1 VIVRTA
7 AKIISFVFHP
17 LLMAT
22 YLIILL
28 GKFFPAMLMI
38 GPDHIWL
45 IASFVFGFTFVVPAI
60 NLLLFRY
67 LGSIQSLYLETRSER
82 ILPFIFISLMYGLV
96 AFLFY
101 YKLPFSANFNKI
113 MIIISGLVIVA
124 TLITFF
130 YKISVHGLALGGLV
144 GILFPLIRF
153 SHALLLPTTFIVVIT
168 GLVISS
174 RLLLGAHT
182 PRETLIG
189 SLTGILTGY
198 GGMLL
203 LF

>member
-1 VIVRTA
+1 
-7 AKIISFVFHP
+7 
-17 LLMAT
+17 
-22 YLIILL
+22 
-28 GKFFPAMLMI
+28 MLMI

-45 IASFVFGFTFVVPAI
+45 IASFVFGFTFVVPAV

-67 LGSIQSLYLETRSER
+67 LGSIQSLYLKSRRER

-101 YKLPFSANFNKI
+101 YKLPFSANFNKLMLI
-113 MIIISGLVIVA
+113 VAALVGVA
-124 TLITFF
+124 TLITLF
-130 YKISVHGLALGGLV
+130 YKVSVHSLALGGLI

-153 SHALLLPTTFIVVIT
+153 SPSLLLPTTFIVAIMGV
-168 GLVISS
+168 VISS
-174 RLLLGAHT
+174 RLLLNAHS

-189 SLTGILTGY
+189 SLAGILTAY
-198 GGMLL
+198 SGMLL

>member
-1 VIVRTA
+1 M
-7 AKIISFVFHP
+7 VFHP

-38 GPDHIWL
+38 GPRHVWL
-45 IASFVFGFTFVVPAI
+45 IVVPAI

-67 LGSIQSLYLETRSER
+67 LGSIQSLYLESRKER
-82 ILPFIFISLMYGLV
+82 ILPFLFISVMYGLV

-101 YKLPFSANFNKI
+101 YKLPFSANFNKLMVI
-113 MIIISGLVIVA
+113 VASLVIVA
-124 TLITFF
+124 TLITLF
-130 YKISVHGLALGGLV
+130 YKVSVHSLALGGLV

-153 SHALLLPTTFIVVIT
+153 LPALLLPTTLTVAVT

-182 PRETLIG
+182 PRETLVG
-189 SLTGILTGY
+189 SLTGVLTGY

>member
-1 VIVRTA
+1 VRVA
-7 AKIISFVFHP
+7 AKIISIVFHP
-17 LLMAT
+17 LLMPT
-22 YLIILL
+22 YLIIVV
-28 GKFFPAMLMI
+28 GKFFPAMLMV

-45 IASFVFGFTFVVPAI
+45 ISSFVFGFTFVVPAV

-67 LGSIQSLYLETRSER
+67 LGSIQSLQLASRRER

-101 YKLPFSANFNKI
+101 YKLPFSANFNRL
-113 MIIISGLVIVA
+113 MLIVA
-124 TLITFF
+124 MLVVIATIITFF
-130 YKISVHGLALGGLV
+130 YKVSVHSLAMGGFV

-153 SHALLLPTTFIVVIT
+153 SPTLLWPTTFIVAIMGV
-168 GLVISS
+168 VISS
-174 RLLLGAHT
+174 RLLLEAHT

-189 SLTGILTGY
+189 SLAGILTGY
-198 GGMLL
+198 SGMLL

>member
-1 VIVRTA
+1 
-7 AKIISFVFHP
+7 
-17 LLMAT
+17 MAT
-22 YLIILL
+22 YLIIVL
-28 GKFFPAMLMI
+28 GRFFPAMLMI

-45 IASFVFGFTFVVPAI
+45 ITLFVFGFTFVVPAV

-67 LGSIQSLYLETRSER
+67 LGSIQSLYLETRQER
-82 ILPFIFISLMYGLV
+82 ILPFIFISLMYGSV

-101 YKLPFSANFNKI
+101 YNLHFSANFNKL
-113 MIIISGLVIVA
+113 MLIVA
-124 TLITFF
+124 ALVLVATVITFF
-130 YKISVHGLALGGLV
+130 YKVSVHSLAMGGFI

-153 SHALLLPTTFIVVIT
+153 SPALLLPTTFIIAIMGV
-168 GLVISS
+168 VISS

-182 PRETLIG
+182 PRETLVG
-189 SLTGILTGY
+189 GLAGVMAGY

>member
-1 VIVRTA
+1 VSVRIA

-22 YLIILL
+22 YLIIVL

-45 IASFVFGFTFVVPAI
+45 ITLFVFGFTFVIPAV

-67 LGSIQSLYLETRSER
+67 LGSIPSLYFESRRER
-82 ILPFIFISLMYGLV
+82 ILPFIFISLLYSLI

-101 YKLPFSANFNKI
+101 YKLPFSANFNKLMLI
-113 MIIISGLVIVA
+113 AAALVGVA
-124 TLITFF
+124 TIITFF
-130 YKISVHGLALGGLV
+130 YKVSVHSLAMGGFI

-153 SHALLLPTTFIVVIT
+153 SPSLLLPTTFVFVIT
-168 GLVISS
+168 GVVISS
-174 RLLLGAHT
+174 RLMLNAHT
-182 PRETLIG
+182 PRETLVG
-189 SLTGILTGY
+189 CLAGVLTGY

>member
-1 VIVRTA
+1 VSVRIS
-7 AKIISFVFHP
+7 AKIISIVFHP

-22 YLIILL
+22 YLILVL

-45 IASFVFGFTFVVPAI
+45 IASFVFGFTFVIPAV

-67 LGSIQSLYLETRSER
+67 LGSIQSLYLESRRER
-82 ILPFIFISLMYGLV
+82 VLPFIFISCMYAMV

-101 YKLPFSANFNKI
+101 YKLPFSANFNKL
-113 MIIISGLVIVA
+113 MAIVA
-124 TLITFF
+124 LLVVVATVITFF
-130 YKISVHGLALGGLV
+130 YKVSVHSLALGGLV
-144 GILFPLIRF
+144 GILFPLLKFAPSLLWPTAF
-153 SHALLLPTTFIVVIT
+153 SITVI

-174 RLLLGAHT
+174 RLFLGAHT
-182 PRETLIG
+182 PRETLVG
-189 SLTGILTGY
+189 SLAGLLTGY

>member
-1 VIVRTA
+1 VRTA
-7 AKIISFVFHP
+7 AKIISIVFHP

-38 GPDHIWL
+38 GPEHIWL
-45 IASFVFGFTFVVPAI
+45 IASFVCGFTFVVPAI

-67 LGSIQSLYLETRSER
+67 LGSIQSLYLESRQER
-82 ILPFIFISLMYGLV
+82 ILPFLFISLMYSLV

-101 YKLPFSANFNKI
+101 FKLPFSANFNKLM
-113 MIIISGLVIVA
+113 MIVAALVIVA

-130 YKISVHGLALGGLV
+130 YKVSVHSLALGGLI

-153 SHALLLPTTFIVVIT
+153 SPALLLPTTFIIAIA

-182 PRETLIG
+182 PRETLVG
-189 SLTGILTGY
+189 SLAGILTSY

>member
-1 VIVRTA
+1 MKTA
-7 AKIISFVFHP
+7 AKIISIVFHP

-22 YLIILL
+22 YLVIVL

-45 IASFVFGFTFVVPAI
+45 IASFVFGFTFVIPAV

-67 LGSIQSLYLETRSER
+67 LGSIQSLYLESRRER
-82 ILPFIFISLMYGLV
+82 VLPFIFISLMYALI

-101 YKLPFSANFNKI
+101 YKLPFSPNFSKL
-113 MIIISGLVIVA
+113 MIIVAALVIVA
-124 TLITFF
+124 TAITIF
-130 YKISVHGLALGGLV
+130 YKVSVHSFALGGLA

-153 SHALLLPTTFIVVIT
+153 SPALLLPVTIIVALT

-174 RLLLGAHT
+174 RLLLGVHS
-182 PRETLIG
+182 PRETLVG
-189 SLTGILTGY
+189 SLAGLLTGY
-198 GGMLL
+198 SGILL

>member
-1 VIVRTA
+1 MRIA

-22 YLIILL
+22 YLIIVL
-28 GKFFPAMLMI
+28 GKFFPIMLMI

-45 IASFVFGFTFVVPAI
+45 ITSFVFGFTFVVPAV

-67 LGSIQSLYLETRSER
+67 LGSIQSLHFETRQER
-82 ILPFIFISLMYGLV
+82 VLPFIFISLMYGLV

-101 YKLPFSANFNKI
+101 YKLPFSANFNKL
-113 MIIISGLVIVA
+113 MLIVA
-124 TLITFF
+124 ALVVMATIITLF
-130 YKISVHGLALGGLV
+130 YKVSLHSLAMGGFI

-153 SHALLLPTTFIVVIT
+153 SSALLLPTTIIIALMGV
-168 GLVISS
+168 VISS
-174 RLLLGAHT
+174 RLMLGAHT
-182 PRETLIG
+182 PRETLVG
-189 SLTGILTGY
+189 SLAGILTGY

>member
-22 YLIILL
+22 YLILL
-28 GKFFPAMLMI
+28 LAKFFPAMLMI
-38 GPDHIWL
+38 GMDHIWL
-45 IASFVFGFTFVVPAI
+45 IVSFVFGFTFVVPAM

-67 LGSIQSLYLETRSER
+67 LGSIQSLYLESRR
-82 ILPFIFISLMYGLV
+82 ARRLPFTFVSLMYSLV

-113 MIIISGLVIVA
+113 MVIVAALVIVA
-124 TLITFF
+124 TAITFF
-130 YKISVHGLALGGLV
+130 YKVSVHSLGLGGLI
-144 GILFPLIRF
+144 GILFPLLRF
-153 SHALLLPTTFIVVIT
+153 SHALLLPTVSIIVVL

-189 SLTGILTGY
+189 SLTGIMTGY
-198 GGMLL
+198 GGMIL

>member
-1 VIVRTA
+1 VSVRTA
-7 AKIISFVFHP
+7 AKIISIVFHP

-22 YLIILL
+22 YLIIVL
-28 GKFFPAMLMI
+28 GKFFPAMLII
-38 GPDHIWL
+38 GSDHLWL
-45 IASFVFGFTFVVPAI
+45 ITSFVFGFTFVVPAV

-67 LGSIQSLYLETRSER
+67 LGSIQSLYFETRQER
-82 ILPFIFISLMYGLV
+82 VLPFIFISLMYSLV

-101 YKLPFSANFNKI
+101 YKLPFSANFNKL
-113 MIIISGLVIVA
+113 MLIVA
-124 TLITFF
+124 ALVVVATFITFF
-130 YKISVHGLALGGLV
+130 YKVSVHSLALGGFI

-153 SHALLLPTTFIVVIT
+153 SATLLLPTTFIVAVT
-168 GLVISS
+168 GVVISS
-174 RLLLGAHT
+174 RLMLGAHT

-189 SLTGILTGY
+189 SLAGILTGY

>member
-1 VIVRTA
+1 VSVRTA

-22 YLIILL
+22 LLILVL

-38 GPDHIWL
+38 GPDHIWMV
-45 IASFVFGFTFVVPAI
+45 AAFVFGFTFVVPAI

-67 LGSIQSLYLETRSER
+67 LGSIQSLYLESRRER

-101 YKLPFSANFNKI
+101 YKLPFSANFNKL
-113 MIIISGLVIVA
+113 MIIVASLVVVA
-124 TLITFF
+124 TIITFF
-130 YKISVHGLALGGLV
+130 YKVSVHSLALGGLI

-153 SHALLLPTTFIVVIT
+153 SPTLLLPTTFIVAIT

-189 SLTGILTGY
+189 SLAGILTGY
-198 GGMLL
+198 GGMLV

>member
-1 VIVRTA
+1 MVRTG

-22 YLIILL
+22 YLIMLL
-28 GKFFPAMLMI
+28 GKFFPAMLMV

-45 IASFVFGFTFVVPAI
+45 VAFIVCGFTFVVPSI

-67 LGSIQSLYLETRSER
+67 LGSIQSLYLESRQER
-82 ILPFIFISLMYGLV
+82 ILPFIFISLMYALV

-101 YKLPFSANFNKI
+101 YRLPFSANFNKLM
-113 MIIISGLVIVA
+113 MIVAALVIVA

-130 YKISVHGLALGGLV
+130 YKVSVHSLALGGMI

-153 SHALLLPTTFIVVIT
+153 SPGLLLPLTF
-168 GLVISS
+168 
-174 RLLLGAHT
+174 
-182 PRETLIG
+182 
-189 SLTGILTGY
+189 
-198 GGMLL
+198 
-203 LF
+203 